1 MPLHRNRLS
10 TTTLSF
16 FTSPVLGANLTACKP
31 LQCRQISVERI
42 RITSIGVAV
51 NRISVESVDRRYM
64 DVLIVGLPDGLVRP
78 ASGNSANRAAV
89 ACQNQGTSAA
99 ELARITRALSLV

>member
-1 MPLHRNRLS
+1 
-10 TTTLSF
+10 
-16 FTSPVLGANLTACKP
+16 
-31 LQCRQISVERI
+31 
-42 RITSIGVAV
+42 
-51 NRISVESVDRRYM
+51 M